1 MEHITVDQR
10 EHIMKTFCSL
20 FPSLKG
26 CANSSSQT
34 VEVVFHGFA
43 KTKGS
48 GDIHLYGGCQSGRFD
63 QTASSKVQPD
73 GGWEFKANIS
83 TACDIFYTKYYSTS
97 WGWEYLDSRGYRQL
111 RTQLLKDGNAVVY
124 TEFNDNKGEF
134 CRQKI
139 LSLYNFVTTLII
151 LISNP
156 ENNDFAVNHCYIG
169 P

>member
-1 MEHITVDQR
+1 M
-10 EHIMKTFCSL
+10 
-20 FPSLKG
+20 
-26 CANSSSQT
+26 
-34 VEVVFHGFA
+34 VFHGFA

-48 GDIHLYGGCQSGRFD
+48 GDIHLYGGCQSGRFE
-63 QTASSKVQPD
+63 QIASSKVQPD

-83 TACDIFYTKYYSTS
+83 TACDILYTKYYSTS
-97 WGWEYLDSRGYRQL
+97 WGWEYLDSRGYRPL
-111 RTQLLKDGNAVVY
+111 RTQLLKAGNAVVY
-124 TEFNDNKGEF
+124 TEFNDDKGEF
-134 CRQKI
+134 CRQTI